1 MAIITVK
8 NLTFA
13 YEGSYE
19 NIFENVSFQLDTD
32 WKLGLIGRNG
42 RGKTTFLNL
51 LQGKYAYAGDISAT
65 VGFEYFPYE
74 VAQCHRLTQDVVAR
88 ICRDHHEW
96 ELIRELNLLEVE
108 ADVLSRPF
116 YTLSQGEQTKVLLA
130 ALFLK
135 ENRFL
140 LIDEPTNHLDMAGRQ
155 LVGDYLNGK
164 KGFILASHDRNFL
177 DHCTDHI
184 LAFNRADIEIQ
195 KGNFSSWWANK
206 ERQDAFELAESI
218 KLKKEIRNLSLA
230 AKRAD
235 TWSDKVEKTKYG
247 TLNSGLKPDKGYI
260 GSKSAKMMKRA
271 KMLETRQEKAAAEKS
286 LLLINK
292 ENFRN
297 IKLVPGMYH
306 SRLLAELRDVVIC
319 YGGKP
324 AGKPVSFTIE
334 CGDRI
339 ALWGKNGSGKSSLL
353 KLIGGDALDY
363 QGTLKRGGRLQTSYV
378 PQDTS
383 FLQGKLRDFATTNHL
398 DQSLFIAL
406 LRQLNFPGSQLEMD
420 MADFSAGQKKKV
432 LLAGSLSEQAH
443 LYIWDE
449 PLNYID
455 VISRMQIEDL
465 LLKYTPTIIFVDHD
479 KRFCENVA
487 TKMLSL

>member
-1 MAIITVK
+1 MTIINVK

-19 NIFENVSFQLDTD
+19 NIFENISFQLDTD

-51 LQGKYAYAGDISAT
+51 LQGKYAYAGEISAT

-74 VAQCHRLTQDVVAR
+74 VAQCHRLTQDVIAR

-135 ENRFL
+135 KNRFF
-140 LIDEPTNHLDMAGRQ
+140 LIDEPTNHLDIAGRQ

-164 KGFILASHDRNFL
+164 KGFILTSQDRNFL

-184 LAFNRADIEIQ
+184 LAFNKAAIEIQ

-218 KLKKEIRNLSLA
+218 KLKKEIRSLSLA
-230 AKRAD
+230 AKHAD
-235 TWSDKVEKTKYG
+235 AWSDKVEKTKYG

-286 LLLINK
+286 LLLRNK
-292 ENFRN
+292 ENIRSL
-297 IKLVPGMYH
+297 KLIPGIYH

-319 YGGKP
+319 YGDKP
-324 AGKPVSFTIE
+324 VGKPVSFTIE
-334 CGDRI
+334 RGDRT

-353 KLIGGDALDY
+353 KLIGGSALDY
-363 QGTLKRGGRLQTSYV
+363 QGTLRRGNRLQISHV
-378 PQDTS
+378 PQDSS
-383 FLQGKLRDFATTNHL
+383 FLQGKLAIMQQRTTSITVYL
-398 DQSLFIAL
+398 S
-406 LRQLNFPGSQLEMD
+406 PC
-420 MADFSAGQKKKV
+420 SA
-432 LLAGSLSEQAH
+432 
-443 LYIWDE
+443 
-449 PLNYID
+449 N
-455 VISRMQIEDL
+455 
-465 LLKYTPTIIFVDHD
+465 
-479 KRFCENVA
+479 
-487 TKMLSL
+487 